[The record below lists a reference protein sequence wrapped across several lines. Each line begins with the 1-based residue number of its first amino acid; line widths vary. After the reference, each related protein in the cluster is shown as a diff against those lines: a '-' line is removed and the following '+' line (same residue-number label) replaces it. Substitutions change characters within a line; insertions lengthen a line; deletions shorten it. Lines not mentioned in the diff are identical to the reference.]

1 MADYHTP
8 TVVEPLIPACDV
20 TPLEQLLLEDVF
32 EVDEENDGLYLCHP
46 IGTNDYPEAGRAA
59 LERALAESRGFDS
72 RINAHVAATLAATPT
87 ADPVLIE
94 LNGVEACP
102 DMILQDIVR
111 RSPTLRYVTVTCAF
125 TCSKMRMD
133 GFGGAVTLITPDA
146 IVGKSTSD
154 VLGELMVQA
163 GVADT

>member
-20 TPLEQLLLEDVF
+20 TPLERLLLEDVF
-32 EVDEENDGLYLCHP
+32 DVDEEVGGLYLCHA
-46 IGTNDYPEAGRAA
+46 IGTNDYPEADRAA
-59 LERALAESRGFDS
+59 VERALAESRGFDS
-72 RINAHVAATLAATPT
+72 RINAHVAAVLAAAPT
-87 ADPVLIE
+87 DDPVLIE
-94 LNGVEACP
+94 LDRVGACP
-102 DMILQDIVR
+102 DVILQDIVR

-146 IVGKSTSD
+146 ILSKSTTD
-154 VLGELMVQA
+154 MLGELMDQA
-163 GVADT
+163 GVAGT